1 MEALT
6 GFKVEI
12 THLDGNKRFIMSDPG
27 EIINQGDIKTVKEL
41 GLPKFQS
48 PWEFGNMFI

>member
-6 GFKVEI
+6 GFKKEI
-12 THLDGNKRFIMSDPG
+12 THLDGKTRFIMSEPG

-41 GLPKFQS
+41 GLPKFTT
-48 PWEFGNMFI
+48 P